1 MSSHFEKEKCAVFYE
16 SLLFMTVRI
25 ALPSTDTKAIMAL
38 FFFSLQLK
46 VTHSVLRIANK
57 YL

>member
-1 MSSHFEKEKCAVFYE
+1 MSSHFEKENCAVLYE

-38 FFFSLQLK
+38 FFSLQLK